1 MLPQPINTLR
11 VCRLIGCSPK
21 YSSVKEILAKETI
34 ALSSKEV
41 SNECTVLTK
50 KGIIWT

>member
-11 VCRLIGCSPK
+11 VCRLISYSPK
-21 YSSVKEILAKETI
+21 YSSEKEGIAKETI
-34 ALSSKEV
+34 ASSLKEV

-50 KGIIWT
+50 KV